1 MPVVMVTDRDRIFTS
16 NLWQSLFKALDIKLH
31 LSTAYHPQ
39 TDGQTERVNQCLEN
53 YLRCMCFTTPRKWSY
68 WLSLA
73 EWWYNTSYH
82 TSLTMTP
89 FQALYGFSPPMI
101 AEVIILDCPTDT
113 AREMLQ
119 NRQLAAQLI
128 KDNLLKAQARIKH
141 QADKHRS
148 ERTLEVGDMV
158 YLKIQPYRHTSL
170 SLYSSLKLHSRFYGP
185 FHVLERIG
193 KTAYHLLLP
202 ENCQLHP
209 VFHVSQL
216 KKHIGSTVVPSSELP
231 LVDDKGNIKVA
242 PFQLLER
249 RLIPRNNEP
258 VVQWKIH
265 WSNLPETEATWEDA
279 DFIRKVF
286 PSFNP

>member
-1 MPVVMVTDRDRIFTS
+1 
-16 NLWQSLFKALDIKLH
+16 
-31 LSTAYHPQ
+31 
-39 TDGQTERVNQCLEN
+39 
-53 YLRCMCFTTPRKWSY
+53 
-68 WLSLA
+68 
-73 EWWYNTSYH
+73 
-82 TSLTMTP
+82 
-89 FQALYGFSPPMI
+89 
-101 AEVIILDCPTDT
+101 
-113 AREMLQ
+113 
-119 NRQLAAQLI
+119 
-128 KDNLLKAQARIKH
+128 
-141 QADKHRS
+141 
-148 ERTLEVGDMV
+148 
-158 YLKIQPYRHTSL
+158 
-170 SLYSSLKLHSRFYGP
+170 LKLHSRFYGP
-185 FHVLERIG
+185 FRVMERIG
-193 KTAYHLLLP
+193 KTTYRLLLP